1 MPMPNKMPKFF
12 DKHKICIICE
22 GNEEYQ
28 YLKRLKDLKVWN
40 EQYDISLVNAG
51 GNGNIP
57 ARYQDRYQNGADELV
72 LVFCDTEKKP
82 HEQYE
87 DIKRKINEF
96 HGVDNAA
103 KEVII
108 FGNPCTMQIISKH
121 WTDENLKS
129 PAKPVNAPL
138 IKKYTD
144 VENYKGRAD
153 QIEEIMK
160 HVTKEN
166 YVEMSRRVESL
177 ESQDFM
183 TGHVAKGAKAVIA
196 WGSCSS
202 WGCIN
207 TAKPNPTKSVPI
219 TDVIKDKPIIRVP
232 GCPPIPE
239 VMTGVIT
246 YMLTYDRLPPVDA
259 QLRPK
264 MFYGQRNHDKC
275 YRRAHFDAGQFVEK
289 FDDIGAKL
297 GYCLYKVGCKGP
309 VTYNSCSSIRWND
322 MLSWPV
328 ESGHPCL
335 ACSEDNF
342 WDKGSFYAHEPTI
355 LPPSWG
361 LGIQA
366 TADRVGLAALGVMGA
381 AVAVHAAAS
390 AVARAKSKE
399 VNKDMGVNE

>member
-51 GNGNIP
+51 GKANIP

-121 WTDENLKS
+121 QTDENLKS

-153 QIEEIMK
+153 QIGEIMK

-183 TGHVAKGAKAVIA
+183 TG
-196 WGSCSS
+196 SS
-202 WGCIN
+202 NFGKFIKLLERVDSEWIEKIN
-207 TAKPNPTKSVPI
+207 NRI
-219 TDVIKDKPIIRVP
+219 
-232 GCPPIPE
+232 E
-239 VMTGVIT
+239 
-246 YMLTYDRLPPVDA
+246 
-259 QLRPK
+259 
-264 MFYGQRNHDKC
+264 
-275 YRRAHFDAGQFVEK
+275 
-289 FDDIGAKL
+289 
-297 GYCLYKVGCKGP
+297 
-309 VTYNSCSSIRWND
+309 
-322 MLSWPV
+322 
-328 ESGHPCL
+328 
-335 ACSEDNF
+335 
-342 WDKGSFYAHEPTI
+342 
-355 LPPSWG
+355 
-361 LGIQA
+361 
-366 TADRVGLAALGVMGA
+366 
-381 AVAVHAAAS
+381 
-390 AVARAKSKE
+390 
-399 VNKDMGVNE
+399 